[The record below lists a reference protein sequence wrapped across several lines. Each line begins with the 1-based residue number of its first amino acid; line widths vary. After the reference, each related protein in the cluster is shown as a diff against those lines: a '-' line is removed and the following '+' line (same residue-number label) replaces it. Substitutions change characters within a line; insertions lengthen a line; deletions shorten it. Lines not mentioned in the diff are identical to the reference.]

1 MINIFFYKLY
11 IYELKLYIFY
21 IPDKDNF
28 IFFLLKKKNIYIYIQ
43 HKIYNLKIKINIYS
57 LNKYI
62 YIYQ

>member
-1 MINIFFYKLY
+1 MINIYFYKLY

-28 IFFLLKKKNIYIYIQ
+28 IIYIQ

-62 YIYQ
+62 YINN